1 MSDVEIRTYPD
12 VCSLSS
18 QGECCWYLEWK
29 IKEEPEQNE
38 SIYGYQVNG
47 YSQADSSSH
56 VLQNRN
62 LFALNCD
69 PWWVSQSMGQVCG
82 VSGNQNMCWA
92 RWSLPRIIPALGK
105 WISRNSCNHLNCRFA
120 ILKVLDV
127 WNNMPI
133 SNMDLSASRQRGYGQ
148 LFLFALSSAKYLSVT
163 THSVPETMSG
173 LYELQYVV
181 KGRTSRQQG

>member
-1 MSDVEIRTYPD
+1 VSATEVRARVEDLLDVDTVDVRCGDMTYPD

-29 IKEEPEQNE
+29 IKQEPEQNE

-69 PWWVSQSMGQVCG
+69 P
-82 VSGNQNMCWA
+82 
-92 RWSLPRIIPALGK
+92 
-105 WISRNSCNHLNCRFA
+105 
-120 ILKVLDV
+120 
-127 WNNMPI
+127 
-133 SNMDLSASRQRGYGQ
+133 
-148 LFLFALSSAKYLSVT
+148 
-163 THSVPETMSG
+163 
-173 LYELQYVV
+173 
-181 KGRTSRQQG
+181 

>member
-1 MSDVEIRTYPD
+1 MCQPQKFELEWKIYWMSMQWMSDVEIRTYPD

-69 PWWVSQSMGQVCG
+69 P
-82 VSGNQNMCWA
+82 
-92 RWSLPRIIPALGK
+92 
-105 WISRNSCNHLNCRFA
+105 
-120 ILKVLDV
+120 
-127 WNNMPI
+127 
-133 SNMDLSASRQRGYGQ
+133 
-148 LFLFALSSAKYLSVT
+148 
-163 THSVPETMSG
+163 
-173 LYELQYVV
+173 
-181 KGRTSRQQG
+181 